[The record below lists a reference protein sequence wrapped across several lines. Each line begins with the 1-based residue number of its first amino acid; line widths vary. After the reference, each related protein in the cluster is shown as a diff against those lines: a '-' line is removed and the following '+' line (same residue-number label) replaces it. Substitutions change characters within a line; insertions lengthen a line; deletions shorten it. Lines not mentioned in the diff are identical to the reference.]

1 LDSGPRLSQLTVW
14 DSGETELDLADIDS
28 GKHAPQHRVISTPN
42 DLDDSLN
49 RQLAWLGY
57 QPPST

>member
-28 GKHAPQHRVISTPN
+28 GKHTPQHRVISTPN

-49 RQLAWLGY
+49 RQLAWLEY